1 MVSTLKRL
9 ELRNQQCA
17 ALRATADALDAA
29 LAEAL
34 DEKRALRN
42 RLVSEIAEHLPG
54 DYESRRAEAEAK
66 VIEFE
71 DAFRAAMLR
80 RKPSMPPNA
89 CSMRAYE
96 MKPKAQCSG
105 RRRACTCYV

>member
-1 MVSTLKRL
+1 MRADQMPRPWPREPERDEREEPHMVSTLKRL
-9 ELRNQQCA
+9 ELRKQQCA

-42 RLVSEIAEHLPG
+42 RLVAEIAEHLPG

-71 DAFRAAMLR
+71 DAFRAVMLR
-80 RKPSMPPNA
+80 RKPSTPPN
-89 CSMRAYE
+89 
-96 MKPKAQCSG
+96 
-105 RRRACTCYV
+105 TV

>member
-9 ELRNQQCA
+9 ELRKQQCA

-29 LAEAL
+29 LGEAL

-42 RLVSEIAEHLPG
+42 RLVAEIAEHLPG
-54 DYESRRAEAEAK
+54 DYESRIAEAEAR

-71 DAFRAAMLR
+71 DAFRAAMHR
-80 RKPSMPPNA
+80 RKQDTPPNTGD
-89 CSMRAYE
+89 
-96 MKPKAQCSG
+96 KPRSEATS
-105 RRRACTCYV
+105 A